1 MRLRIRR
8 RVMKGGRNEEA
19 LVKRPV
25 AVQGLSNGFGIEILQ
40 IDDEKVV
47 WRWTDE
53 KRERTSKIDE
63 TGEAFRTGRVWRRL
77 ADFERVR

>member
-1 MRLRIRR
+1 MRKTVTRR
-8 RVMKGGRNEEA
+8 
-19 LVKRPV
+19 PI

-40 IDDEKVV
+40 IDDERVT
-47 WRWTDE
+47 WRWSDE
-53 KRERTSKIDE
+53 GEERTSRPDG

>member
-1 MRLRIRR
+1 
-8 RVMKGGRNEEA
+8 MKGGRNEEA
-19 LVKRPV
+19 LVKRPM

-40 IDDEKVV
+40 IEDGRVT
-47 WRWTDE
+47 WRWSNE
-53 KRERTSKIDE
+53 KRERTSKVDE

>member
-1 MRLRIRR
+1 
-8 RVMKGGRNEEA
+8 MKGGRNEEA
-19 LVKRPV
+19 LVVRRPV

-47 WRWTDE
+47 WRWSNE
-53 KRERTSKIDE
+53 KRERTSRLDV
-63 TGEAFRTGRVWRRL
+63 TGEAFRTGRVWRRM

>member
-1 MRLRIRR
+1 
-8 RVMKGGRNEEA
+8 MKGGRDEEA
-19 LVKRPV
+19 LVKRPI

-47 WRWTDE
+47 WRWSNE
-53 KRERTSKIDE
+53 KRERTSRLDG

>member
-1 MRLRIRR
+1 
-8 RVMKGGRNEEA
+8 MKGGRNEVA
-19 LVKRPV
+19 HVRRPM

-47 WRWTDE
+47 WRWSNE
-53 KRERTSKIDE
+53 KRERTSRIDE
-63 TGEAFRTGRVWRRL
+63 TEEAFRTGRVWRRL

>member
-1 MRLRIRR
+1 
-8 RVMKGGRNEEA
+8 MKGGRNEEA
-19 LVKRPV
+19 LVKRPM

-40 IDDEKVV
+40 IEDERVV
-47 WRWTDE
+47 WRWSDE

-63 TGEAFRTGRVWRRL
+63 TGEAFRTGRVWRRF

>member
-1 MRLRIRR
+1 
-8 RVMKGGRNEEA
+8 MKGGRNEEA

-25 AVQGLSNGFGIEILQ
+25 AVQGLSNGFGIEIMQ
-40 IDDEKVV
+40 IEDGRVT
-47 WRWTDE
+47 WRWSNE
-53 KRERTSKIDE
+53 KRERTSRIDE

>member
-1 MRLRIRR
+1 
-8 RVMKGGRNEEA
+8 MKGGRNEEA
-19 LVKRPV
+19 LVKRPI

-40 IDDEKVV
+40 IGDGKIV
-47 WRWTDE
+47 WRWSNE
-53 KRERTSKIDE
+53 KRERTSKLDE

>member
-1 MRLRIRR
+1 
-8 RVMKGGRNEEA
+8 MKGGRNEEA

-40 IDDEKVV
+40 VEDGRVT
-47 WRWTDE
+47 WRWSNE
-53 KRERTSKIDE
+53 RKERTSKVDE

>member
-1 MRLRIRR
+1 
-8 RVMKGGRNEEA
+8 MKGGQDEEA
-19 LVKRPV
+19 LVKRPI

-40 IDDEKVV
+40 IGDGRVV
-47 WRWTDE
+47 WRWSNE
-53 KRERTSKIDE
+53 RKERTSRIDE

>member
-1 MRLRIRR
+1 
-8 RVMKGGRNEEA
+8 MKGGRNEEA
-19 LVKRPV
+19 PVKRPM

-40 IDDEKVV
+40 IGDGKVV
-47 WRWTDE
+47 WRWSNE
-53 KRERTSKIDE
+53 RRERTSKVDE